1 MVRVTIRPGMH
12 HREGLRGGDIVDVSE
27 AELAA
32 FGDKF
37 IVLGEQPELKV
48 EPAPE
53 PHPLSDDGP
62 WAGLDATDGAISLAE
77 EHGVNLCE
85 LSGTGA
91 GGRILKR
98 DVAEAINGGP

>member
-12 HREGLRGGDIVDVSE
+12 HRESLRGGDVADVTE

-37 IVLGEQPELKV
+37 VVSKEQPRV
-48 EPAPE
+48 EPVPE
-53 PHPLSDDGP
+53 PEVDP
-62 WAGLDATDGAISLAE
+62 WAGIDVTEGAILLAK
-77 EHGVNLCE
+77 EHGIRPGEVT
-85 LSGTGA
+85 GTGA

-98 DVAEAINGGP
+98 DVAEAIDGGA